1 MGGWLSRSQVDA
13 AVPETPGSVRD
24 GCREAALPSM
34 RLETQFLGARHPLL
48 ARVLPR
54 AAIF

>member
-1 MGGWLSRSQVDA
+1 MGSWLSRSGDGA
-13 AVPETPGSVRD
+13 AVPETPGPVRD
-24 GCREAALPSM
+24 GCPEAALPSM
-34 RLETQFLGARHPLL
+34 RLETQFQGARHPLI